1 MTVSKHS
8 DRDQDGVEVTCS
20 ITAAAVTLLTVV
32 SVKVVLVMDSVTT
45 AGLEAVTP
53 LGWDKLLLILDLQGK
68 NISLALG

>member
-1 MTVSKHS
+1 M
-8 DRDQDGVEVTCS
+8 EVTCS

-53 LGWDKLLLILDLQGK
+53 LG
-68 NISLALG
+68 

>member
-8 DRDQDGVEVTCS
+8 DRDRDGVEVTCS

-53 LGWDKLLLILDLQGK
+53 LGWDKLLLILDLRMK
-68 NISLALG
+68 YILLALG

>member
-1 MTVSKHS
+1 MIGVE
-8 DRDQDGVEVTCS
+8 VEVTCS

-68 NISLALG
+68 NILLALG

>member
-8 DRDQDGVEVTCS
+8 DRDRGGVEVTCS

-68 NISLALG
+68 NILLALG